1 MNSQAVKDKPGLYF
15 GGVNLGLTQAR
26 IGVLSFLNLTFSQML
41 VSLPVKIQSFKTWP
55 QEFPSR
61 EIDACAHMLT

>member
-1 MNSQAVKDKPGLYF
+1 MTSQAVKDKPGLCF

-26 IGVLSFLNLTFSQML
+26 IRVLSFLNLTFSQML

-55 QEFPSR
+55 QEFQSR
-61 EIDACAHMLT
+61 ETDAYAHMLT